1 MHCQK
6 NYTEIAK
13 ACNLGRNFDDIE
25 DSWESV
31 KKTIEFYKANA
42 GDFASVAR
50 PGYFNDPDMVI
61 RFTHFVIFGSNTSFF
76 I

>member
-1 MHCQK
+1 MLLQK

-13 ACNLGRNFDDIE
+13 ACNLGRNFDDIQ

-61 RFTHFVIFGSNTSFF
+61 YFTLNIVLGSNAPY
-76 I
+76 